1 MENSI
6 KRYVRELYKWNKR
19 INLTGISDEKI
30 FLQKIIEENLKV
42 LNLIKIDK
50 KKKLVDVGAGNGN
63 LSILMALKFE
73 KNLIYAVE
81 KNSKKCVFLRRIKRV
96 LNLPN
101 LKIVEDKIENI
112 SFKENDN
119 LLLFMRGIEFNNL
132 NLEKIMKKFSNSLFL
147 FLIGEKSRGNKKITN
162 INFPLNFETNYI
174 ELDNRRLLIVTGKKI
189 DIL

>member
-6 KRYVRELYKWNKR
+6 KRYVRELYKWNKK
-19 INLTGISDEKI
+19 INLTGILDEKI

-73 KNLIYAVE
+73 KNMTYAVE
-81 KNSKKCVFLRRIKRV
+81 KNGKKCAFLRKMKRI
-96 LNLPN
+96 LNLSN
-101 LKIVEDKIENI
+101 LEIIEEKIENI
-112 SFKENDN
+112 SFPEKEN
-119 LLLFMRGIEFNNL
+119 LLFFMRGIEFNNL
-132 NLEKIMKKFSNSLFL
+132 DMEKIMKKFSNSLFL